1 MDDFKKGHLRDLERD
16 LQRFEQMAEA
26 NDHLA
31 EDEDDED
38 RADLFRNIAKDA
50 RADADEIRREIEDL
64 RGREL
69 TRKDLMRRSR

>member
-1 MDDFKKGHLRDLERD
+1 MDAFKKGHLRDLERD
-16 LQRFEQMAEA
+16 LERFEQMAQA
-26 NDHLA
+26 NDRLA

-38 RADLFRNIAKDA
+38 RADLCRSIAKDA

-69 TRKDLMRRSR
+69 IREDLMRRSR